1 MADGDT
7 PTDIYAD
14 SFCRLPMPD
23 REAMDDRSKAAYD
36 RLADPNTQSRVGLQG
51 PGTIQLH
58 SAKVSE
64 HSSGLNRYLRTEAGF
79 DEDVLEL
86 AILVAAREMDSK
98 FEWAAHEPAA
108 IDAGVPAATIDVVR
122 FKKSTD
128 GLTETEALIIE
139 FGRQLFRE
147 RSVDADR
154 YAAAR
159 ALFGDKQLVDF
170 VILITQYS
178 ATALVLRAFDM
189 QPKAGLDYDLPVEEI

>member
-1 MADGDT
+1 MANGDM
-7 PTDIYAD
+7 PADVYAD

-23 REAMDDRSKAAYD
+23 RDKMDERGQTTYD
-36 RLADPNTQSRVGLQG
+36 RLADPNTESRVGLQG
-51 PGTIQLH
+51 PATIQLH

-79 DEDVLEL
+79 DEDILEL

-98 FEWAAHEPAA
+98 FEWTAHEPAA
-108 IDAGVPAATIDVVR
+108 IEAGVPDETIDVVR

-128 GLTETEALIIE
+128 GLSETEILVIE

-147 RSVDADR
+147 RRVDADR

-159 ALFGDKQLVDF
+159 ALFGDRQLVDF
-170 VILITQYS
+170 VVLMTQYS

-189 QPKAGLDYDLPVEEI
+189 QPKAGLDYDLPTL